1 MNTMPASGEASPAI
15 LRIGALRAMLLA
27 SVAVVIAAAPFADG
41 SVHVEDWRIF
51 PSVIA
56 PTLMMML
63 VFTLP
68 LDITMSRIFMSD
80 AVAAEHERLSFVIKL
95 EIIALVLLVAAW
107 TPFLLKYNIHNIQ
120 LFIKLN

>member
-107 TPFLLKYNIHNIQ
+107 TPFLLNV
-120 LFIKLN
+120 LELSPFS